1 LNEGKVD
8 LLYAISVAIT
18 NKIKGLRDS
27 AERRLNNKLIQKVLA
42 NPRSIVVTRLQNV
55 GDMVAFIPS
64 LIKLRELYPEAEI
77 LLLGKHRAGIETIKG
92 APFID
97 GILEVGKGSLGDK
110 LRLFR
115 LLRNKG
121 IDLFII
127 SSQDQ
132 GRVPWALFSGA
143 KVIVAFDKVT
153 RYNGEVKEKLRPLIS
168 LRVEYNA
175 ELSDAE
181 NNLRLIEALGCNI
194 SNVITR
200 FDWIGREEQQSID
213 MQLRRLWSGNNE
225 PLVVFSPGTKR
236 PSRAWPSGNFREV
249 AVKLKRKL
257 GAKIVLVGT
266 EKESAIN
273 ELIRAGDQFIVN
285 LAGKTS
291 IHGLGYLLSNA
302 DLVVSVDSGPMHI
315 AAAVGVPVVAMFGPG
330 DYKTWKPYS
339 SSPHMIAIL
348 RHPCECSPCLHYECP
363 RERHECMEGITVEMV
378 LSEAERLLK
387 MTGKI
392 SAAN

>member
-64 LIKLRELYPEAEI
+64 LTKLRELYPEAEI
-77 LLLGKHRAGIETIKG
+77 LLLGKHKAGIETIKG

-115 LLRNKG
+115 LLRKKG
-121 IDLFII
+121 IDLYII

-143 KVIVAFDKVT
+143 KVIVAFEEVR
-153 RYNGEVKEKLRPLIS
+153 RYGKMIKEKLRFLIS
-168 LRVEYNA
+168 IPVSYDYS
-175 ELSDAE
+175 LSEAE
-181 NNLRLIEALGCNI
+181 NNLKLIQTLGSTKNLPSIELDWYSREEVNHIESVLAENGI
-194 SNVITR
+194 SNE
-200 FDWIGREEQQSID
+200 D
-213 MQLRRLWSGNNE
+213 
-225 PLVVFSPGTKR
+225 LVVVISPGTKR
-236 PSRAWPSGNFREV
+236 PAKMWNYQRFGKV
-249 AVKLKRKL
+249 ALVLHEKY
-257 GAKIVLVGT
+257 GAKIIVSGSDH
-266 EKESAIN
+266 EKNTN
-273 ELIRAGDQFIVN
+273 EKILEVAPFIKN
-285 LAGKTS
+285 LTGKTNVT
-291 IHGLGYLLSNA
+291 GLAYLFSKA
-302 DLVVSVDSGPMHI
+302 DLVITVDSGPMHI
-315 AAAVGVPVVAMFGPG
+315 AAAVGTPLIGLFGAG
-330 DYKTWKPYS
+330 EFDKWRPYAKDDCLVS
-339 SSPHMIAIL
+339 L
-348 RHPCECSPCLHYECP
+348 LKHPCRCSPCTYYECP